1 MKRPLSLTGIPVSPG
16 VAVGRAVL
24 WVSREDTSPRRTLEP
39 EEIPGEIER
48 FRRAAKAAVD
58 EVEETARHV
67 KERLGSEYAGIFHA
81 HALFLQD
88 KAFVGPVERRI
99 AHEAT
104 NAEWAVAQTVE
115 DLAAR
120 FRSLPDESLR
130 SRVADLDDVSRVLR
144 RHLGGESPSRLKMS
158 DLAGEAIVLVA
169 DELTP
174 SDAVRIPRDRVIAFV
189 TERGGKTSH
198 AAILARSFGIPAAV
212 AVHGLLT
219 TVGEGDRIVV
229 DGRDGIVWREPSEDV
244 LALFRE
250 RRDSEAR
257 RERSLKERAISEPT
271 RTADGTPVEI
281 GANIELTSEV
291 PDVIGYGADGVGL
304 FRSEFLYLSKE
315 GDEFPSEA
323 EQAAVYREVVAG
335 LAPRPVVIRTYDL
348 GGKKGARHLVGADEL
363 NPVLG
368 LRGVRLCFARP
379 EMFTTQLKALLSVAH
394 AGNLRILVPM
404 VSSVEEFRRVR
415 ELVRIAREEVLSRGV
430 PVPDD
435 IPVGAMIE
443 VPSAAITADILAPE
457 TDFLSLG
464 TNDLIQ
470 YTLAVDRANDGVS
483 NLFRPTH
490 PAVLRLVA
498 QVAGAAQA
506 AHKPLSVCGE
516 MAADPALALLFLG
529 FGIREFSMGPRAVP
543 VLKEFVRG
551 VNLADAARVARAAL
565 SLSTADE
572 VAALLEQEL
581 RNLPAGEALR
591 RLEVTACAS
600 GPRARASCPT
610 RSPLAR

>member
-1 MKRPLSLTGIPVSPG
+1 VKRPLSLAGIAVSPG

-24 WVSREDTSPRRTLEP
+24 WVSRKDTSPRRTLEP

-48 FRRAAKAAVD
+48 YRRAAQAAVA
-58 EVEETARHV
+58 EIEETARHV

-99 AHEAT
+99 AHDAA
-104 NAEWAVAQTVE
+104 NAEWAVSQTTE
-115 DLAAR
+115 DLIAR
-120 FRSLPDESLR
+120 FRSLPDEGLR
-130 SRVADLDDVSRVLR
+130 DRAADLDDVSSVLR
-144 RHLGGESPSRLKMS
+144 RHLGGEEQSRVKMS
-158 DLAGEAIVLVA
+158 DLVGEAIVLVA
-169 DELTP
+169 DELAP

-189 TERGGKTSH
+189 TERGGATSH
-198 AAILARSFGIPAAV
+198 AAILARSFGLPAVV

-219 TVGEGDRIVV
+219 AVGDGDRVVV
-229 DGRDGIVWREPSEDV
+229 DGRDGVVWREPSEEIV
-244 LALFRE
+244 SLFRD

-257 RERSLKERAISEPT
+257 RELSLKARSLSGPAHS
-271 RTADGTPVEI
+271 ADGTLIEVR
-281 GANIELTSEV
+281 ANIELTSEV
-291 PDVIGYGADGVGL
+291 SDVIGYGADGVGL

-315 GDEFPSEA
+315 GVEFPSEE
-323 EQAAVYREVVAG
+323 EQAAVYREVIAG

-348 GGKKGARHLVGADEL
+348 GGKKGARHLVGTDEI

-379 EMFTTQLKALLSVAH
+379 EMFLTQLRALFSAAN
-394 AGNLRILVPM
+394 AGDLRILVPM

-415 ELVRIAREEVLSRGV
+415 ELVKQAREDVLAKGIA
-430 PVPDD
+430 VPDD

-470 YTLAVDRANDGVS
+470 YTLAVDRANETVS

-498 QVAGAAQA
+498 QVAAA
-506 AHKPLSVCGE
+506 AHGARKPLAVCGE
-516 MAADPALALLFLG
+516 MAADPALMLFFLG
-529 FGIREFSMGPRAVP
+529 LGIHEFSMGPRSVP

-551 VNLADAARVARAAL
+551 VNLADAARVAKAAL
-565 SLSTADE
+565 SLSTAE
-572 VAALLEQEL
+572 EISSLLAQEL
-581 RNLPAGEALR
+581 RGLPSGEALR
-591 RLEVTACAS
+591 RDEVSA
-600 GPRARASCPT
+600 
-610 RSPLAR
+610 

>member
-1 MKRPLSLTGIPVSPG
+1 VKRPLSLTGIAVSPG

-24 WVSREDTSPRRTLEP
+24 WVSRQDTSPRRTLEP

-48 FRRAAKAAVD
+48 YRRAAQAAVA
-58 EVEETARHV
+58 EIEETARHV

-99 AHEAT
+99 AHDAA
-104 NAEWAVAQTVE
+104 NAEWAVSQTTE
-115 DLAAR
+115 DLIAR

-130 SRVADLDDVSRVLR
+130 DRAADLDDVSRVLR
-144 RHLGGESPSRLKMS
+144 RHLGGEEQSRLKMS
-158 DLAGEAIVLVA
+158 DLAGEAVILVA
-169 DELTP
+169 DEITP
-174 SDAVRIPRDRVIAFV
+174 SDAVRIPRDRVIGFV

-198 AAILARSFGIPAAV
+198 AAILARSFGLPAVV

-219 TVGEGDRIVV
+219 AIGDGDRIVV
-229 DGRDGIVWREPSEDV
+229 DGRDGVVWREPSEEV
-244 LALFRE
+244 VALFRE
-250 RRDSEAR
+250 RRDSESR
-257 RERSLKERAISEPT
+257 REHSLKERALSGPAHS
-271 RTADGTPVEI
+271 ADGTPIEI
-281 GANIELTSEV
+281 RANIELTSEV

-315 GDEFPSEA
+315 GVEFPSEE

-348 GGKKGARHLVGADEL
+348 GGKKGARHLVGADEI

-379 EMFTTQLKALLSVAH
+379 EMFMTQLRALLSAAN
-394 AGNLRILVPM
+394 AGDLRILVPM

-415 ELVRIAREEVLSRGV
+415 ELVKTAREDVLAKGIA
-430 PVPDD
+430 VPDD

-443 VPSAAITADILAPE
+443 VPSAAITADLLAPE
-457 TDFLSLG
+457 TDFLALG

-470 YTLAVDRANDGVS
+470 YTLAVDRANETVS
-483 NLFRPTH
+483 DLFRPTH

-498 QVAGAAQA
+498 QVAAAAQA

-516 MAADPALALLFLG
+516 MAADPALMLLFLG
-529 FGIREFSMGPRAVP
+529 LGIREFSMGPRSVP
-543 VLKEFVRG
+543 ILKEFVRG
-551 VNLADAARVARAAL
+551 VHLAEAARIARAAL

-572 VAALLEQEL
+572 VSSLLAQEL
-581 RNLPAGEALR
+581 RGLPAGDSVR
-591 RLEVTACAS
+591 RMEVSA
-600 GPRARASCPT
+600 
-610 RSPLAR
+610 

>member
-1 MKRPLSLTGIPVSPG
+1 MKRPLSLSGIAVSPG

-24 WVSREDTSPRRTLEP
+24 WVSRGDTSPRRTLEP

-48 FRRAAKAAVD
+48 YRRAAQAAVA
-58 EVEETARHV
+58 EIEETARHV

-99 AHEAT
+99 AHDAA
-104 NAEWAVAQTVE
+104 NAEWAVSQTTE
-115 DLAAR
+115 DLIAR

-130 SRVADLDDVSRVLR
+130 DRAADLDDVSRVLR
-144 RHLGGESPSRLKMS
+144 RHLGGEEQSRVKMS
-158 DLAGEAIVLVA
+158 DLAGEAVILVA
-169 DELTP
+169 DEITP
-174 SDAVRIPRDRVIAFV
+174 SDAVRIPRDRVIGFV

-198 AAILARSFGIPAAV
+198 AAILARSFGLPAVV

-219 TVGEGDRIVV
+219 AIGDGDRIVV
-229 DGRDGIVWREPSEDV
+229 DGRDGVVWREPSEEV
-244 LALFRE
+244 VALFRE
-250 RRDSEAR
+250 RRDSESR
-257 RERSLKERAISEPT
+257 RERSLKERALSGPAYS
-271 RTADGTPVEI
+271 ADGTPIEI
-281 GANIELTSEV
+281 RANIELTSEV

-315 GDEFPSEA
+315 GVEFPSEE

-348 GGKKGARHLVGADEL
+348 GGKKGARHLVGADEI

-379 EMFTTQLKALLSVAH
+379 EMFMTQLRALLSAAN
-394 AGNLRILVPM
+394 AGDLRILVPM

-415 ELVRIAREEVLSRGV
+415 ELVKTAREDVLAKGIA
-430 PVPDD
+430 VPDD

-443 VPSAAITADILAPE
+443 VPSAAITADLLAPE
-457 TDFLSLG
+457 TDFLALG

-470 YTLAVDRANDGVS
+470 YTLAVDRANETVS

-498 QVAGAAQA
+498 QVASAAQA

-516 MAADPALALLFLG
+516 MAADPALMLLFLG
-529 FGIREFSMGPRAVP
+529 LGIREFSMGPRSVP

-551 VNLADAARVARAAL
+551 VHLAEAARIARAAL

-572 VAALLEQEL
+572 VSSLLAQEL
-581 RNLPAGEALR
+581 RGFPAGDSVR
-591 RLEVTACAS
+591 QMEVSA
-600 GPRARASCPT
+600 
-610 RSPLAR
+610 

>member
-1 MKRPLSLTGIPVSPG
+1 MKRPLSLTGIAVSPG

-48 FRRAAKAAVD
+48 FRRAAQASVA
-58 EVEETARHV
+58 EIEETARHV

-99 AHEAT
+99 VHDAA
-104 NAEWAVAQTVE
+104 NAEWAVAQTTE
-115 DLAAR
+115 DLVAR

-130 SRVADLDDVSRVLR
+130 DRASDLDDVSRVLR
-144 RHLGGESPSRLKMS
+144 RHLGGEEQSRLKMS

-198 AAILARSFGIPAAV
+198 AAILARSFGLPAVV

-219 TVGEGDRIVV
+219 AVGDGDRVVV
-229 DGRDGIVWREPSEDV
+229 DGRDGVVWREPSEDIV
-244 LALFRE
+244 SLFRD

-257 RERSLKERAISEPT
+257 RELSLKERALSGPAHS
-271 RTADGTPVEI
+271 ADGTPVEI
-281 GANIELTSEV
+281 RANIELTSEI
-291 PDVIGYGADGVGL
+291 PDVVGYGADGVGL

-315 GDEFPSEA
+315 GVEFPSEE

-335 LAPRPVVIRTYDL
+335 IAPRPVVIRTYDL
-348 GGKKGARHLVGADEL
+348 GGKKGARHLVGAEEI

-379 EMFTTQLKALLSVAH
+379 EMFMTQLRALLSAAN
-394 AGNLRILVPM
+394 AGDLRILVPM

-415 ELVRIAREEVLSRGV
+415 EMVKEAREQVLAKGIA
-430 PVPDD
+430 VPDD

-443 VPSAAITADILAPE
+443 VPSAAITADLLAPE
-457 TDFLSLG
+457 TDFLALG

-470 YTLAVDRANDGVS
+470 YTLAVDRSNETVS
-483 NLFRPTH
+483 ELFRPTH
-490 PAVLRLVA
+490 PAVLRLIA

-506 AHKPLSVCGE
+506 ARKPLSVCGE
-516 MAADPALALLFLG
+516 MAADPALMLLFLG
-529 FGIREFSMGPRAVP
+529 FGIREFSMGARSVP
-543 VLKEFVRG
+543 ILKDFVRG
-551 VNLADAARVARAAL
+551 VNVADAARIAKAAL

-572 VAALLEQEL
+572 VSSLLAQEL
-581 RNLPAGEALR
+581 RSLPAGEPLR
-591 RLEVTACAS
+591 RVEMSA
-600 GPRARASCPT
+600 
-610 RSPLAR
+610 

>member
-1 MKRPLSLTGIPVSPG
+1 MKRPLSLTGIAVSPG

-48 FRRAAKAAVD
+48 FRRAAQASVA
-58 EVEETARHV
+58 EIEETARHV

-99 AHEAT
+99 VHDAA
-104 NAEWAVAQTVE
+104 NAEWAVVQTTE
-115 DLAAR
+115 DLVAR

-130 SRVADLDDVSRVLR
+130 DRASDLDDVSRVLR
-144 RHLGGESPSRLKMS
+144 RHLGGEEQSRLKMS

-198 AAILARSFGIPAAV
+198 AAILARSFGLPAVV

-219 TVGEGDRIVV
+219 AVGDGDRVVV
-229 DGRDGIVWREPSEDV
+229 DGRDGVVWREPSEDIV
-244 LALFRE
+244 SLFRD

-257 RERSLKERAISEPT
+257 RELSLKERALSGPAHS
-271 RTADGTPVEI
+271 ADGTPIEI
-281 GANIELTSEV
+281 RANIELTSEI
-291 PDVIGYGADGVGL
+291 PDVVGYGADGVGL

-315 GDEFPSEA
+315 GVEFPTEE

-335 LAPRPVVIRTYDL
+335 IAPRPVVIRTYDL
-348 GGKKGARHLVGADEL
+348 GGKKGARHLVGAEEI

-379 EMFTTQLKALLSVAH
+379 EMFMTQLRALLSAAN
-394 AGNLRILVPM
+394 AGDLRILVPM

-415 ELVRIAREEVLSRGV
+415 ELVKTAREDVLAKGIA
-430 PVPDD
+430 VPDD

-443 VPSAAITADILAPE
+443 VPSAAITADLLAPE
-457 TDFLSLG
+457 TDFLALG

-470 YTLAVDRANDGVS
+470 YTLAVDRSNETVS
-483 NLFRPTH
+483 ELFRPTH
-490 PAVLRLVA
+490 PAVLRLIA

-506 AHKPLSVCGE
+506 ARKPLSVCGE
-516 MAADPALALLFLG
+516 MAADPALMLLFLG
-529 FGIREFSMGPRAVP
+529 FGIREFSMGARSVP
-543 VLKEFVRG
+543 ILKDFVRG
-551 VNLADAARVARAAL
+551 VNLADAARIAKAAL

-572 VAALLEQEL
+572 VSSLLAQEL
-581 RNLPAGEALR
+581 RSLPAGEPLR
-591 RLEVTACAS
+591 RLEVSA
-600 GPRARASCPT
+600 
-610 RSPLAR
+610 